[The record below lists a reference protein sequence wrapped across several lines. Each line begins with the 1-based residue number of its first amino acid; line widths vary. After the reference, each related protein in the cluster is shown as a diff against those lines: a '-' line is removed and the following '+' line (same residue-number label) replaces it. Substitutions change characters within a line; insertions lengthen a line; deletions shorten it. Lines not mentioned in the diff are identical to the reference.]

1 MLVNYLIKAPNENVD
16 ALSKQMD
23 TRSELK
29 RQHHAAFQYRL
40 KRFAATK
47 VGLTSAFLAGAAVQT
62 GKGETSLVRKY
73 GWLVRLFA

>member
-16 ALSKQMD
+16 ALSKQMH

-47 VGLTSAFLAGAAVQT
+47 VGLTSAFLAGAAVQA
-62 GKGETSLVRKY
+62 GKRRNQLCKKI
-73 GWLVRLFA
+73 RLAC